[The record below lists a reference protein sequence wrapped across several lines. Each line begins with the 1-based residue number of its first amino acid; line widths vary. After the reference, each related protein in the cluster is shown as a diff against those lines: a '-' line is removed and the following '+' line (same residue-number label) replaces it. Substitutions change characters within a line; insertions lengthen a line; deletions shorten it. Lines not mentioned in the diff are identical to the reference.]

1 MDNLA
6 WLQSAVPSKPHWAQ
20 LLKLISHLRGQ
31 LQAPNFDSCCLSSWK
46 QLCNQLQELWATNQ
60 QLFNNFSLHMESSL
74 YIIYISVLGVGWWG
88 HLVCF
93 CSLLSTN
100 TDIFWIYQLP
110 CTWEGDRRSRPS
122 VDAIK
127 GAPAVNVCWNVCL
140 IRWWRMHSRETV
152 SNWVKTWKD
161 AMIRRRSNM
170 EGCTEHLL
178 DRHEYRCTFCPLVCL
193 EIMQIVSPTPCVLP
207 LQHGWEK
214 LEDIQCS
221 QVELKGNLSSLS
233 DKISESSTS
242 HRILYFKSQSIF
254 LDLLTLTLVVKLSS
268 HTKPVTNPLSWFYT

>member
-1 MDNLA
+1 MDNSA

-46 QLCNQLQELWATNQ
+46 QLWNQLQELWATNQ

-122 VDAIK
+122 VDA
-127 GAPAVNVCWNVCL
+127 
-140 IRWWRMHSRETV
+140 S
-152 SNWVKTWKD
+152 D
-161 AMIRRRSNM
+161 QRRSRCERLLECVFNKM
-170 EGCTEHLL
+170 MADGAHCTA
-178 DRHEYRCTFCPLVCL
+178 
-193 EIMQIVSPTPCVLP
+193 
-207 LQHGWEK
+207 EK
-214 LEDIQCS
+214 LS
-221 QVELKGNLSSLS
+221 QTG
-233 DKISESSTS
+233 
-242 HRILYFKSQSIF
+242 
-254 LDLLTLTLVVKLSS
+254 
-268 HTKPVTNPLSWFYT
+268 